1 MLLNARNS
9 INAVAEFFTV
19 LLIFL
24 LILAV
29 TYFATKW
36 IANFQKVKISSRN
49 IRVIETYK
57 ITTNKYLQII
67 QTGKKYF
74 VIAICK
80 DTVTYLTE
88 IPEEDLEIKPEEPIE
103 PVNFREILEKA
114 KKITTI
120 KKG

>member
-57 ITTNKYLQII
+57 ITTNK
-67 QTGKKYF
+67 
-74 VIAICK
+74 
-80 DTVTYLTE
+80 
-88 IPEEDLEIKPEEPIE
+88 
-103 PVNFREILEKA
+103 
-114 KKITTI
+114 
-120 KKG
+120 